1 MLMKI
6 VLVAAVVIAFDLGVA
21 EIDKGC
27 MNRNDRKHNRDL
39 LKTTR
44 CLDPQP
50 SLVQLPVPEGFDY
63 VMPSVVTLPQCTG
76 LSCSAFPE
84 RCLPMSGQTLNHTY
98 KVYARS
104 RNGIKPVCAK
114 VTVQEHLAC
123 ECRCDERACPSNRVF
138 NIETCDCECNPHL
151 GTRCNARREVYGEEV
166 MWSKSM
172 CSCECDNVEEC
183 GSNQFWD
190 PDKCECAAIY

>member
-98 KVYARS
+98 KV
-104 RNGIKPVCAK
+104 
-114 VTVQEHLAC
+114 
-123 ECRCDERACPSNRVF
+123 F

-151 GTRCNARREVYGEEV
+151 ETRCNARREVYGEEV